1 MRGQSKKLSVVEV
14 IVNVGSGYI
23 ISLCIQIMLFPLFDV
38 HMSIADNALMTLA
51 FTVISLLRGYIVR
64 RMFNK
69 IK

>member
-38 HMSIADNALMTLA
+38 HMSIADNALMTLV